1 MVLLL
6 ATLAVAG
13 CGEPADPGTS
23 GESRRP
29 QSLPPYAGSAGQLAW
44 EGVLACADCEG
55 IEVRLVL
62 DQEGIDPILGAGNT
76 QPRYELL
83 ETFLAD
89 DGGERY
95 REQGQWQREG
105 LLLRLEADMGGQR
118 VFAIEPD
125 GQLSLRDGNGGE
137 PAGPARLLV
146 PVTAPSR

>member
-6 ATLAVAG
+6 VTLVLTG
-13 CGEPADPGTS
+13 CGDQGIPGPQDQA
-23 GESRRP
+23 RRP
-29 QSLPPYAGSAGQLAW
+29 QQLPPFAGSTGQLAW

-62 DQEGIDPILGAGNT
+62 DREGADPILGAGNAH
-76 QPRYELL
+76 PRYELL

-105 LLLRLEADMGGQR
+105 LLLRLEADAGGER

>member
-1 MVLLL
+1 MLLL
-6 ATLAVAG
+6 ATLAVVA
-13 CGEPADPGTS
+13 CGEMPAPDTQGPTS
-23 GESRRP
+23 RAHS
-29 QSLPPYAGSAGQLAW
+29 PPFAGSTGQLAW

-62 DQEGIDPILGAGNT
+62 DREGIDPVLGGGHA

-105 LLLRLEADMGGQR
+105 RLLRLQADAGGER

-125 GQLSLRDGNGGE
+125 GRLSLRDGKGGQ
-137 PAGPARLLV
+137 PVGAARLLE
-146 PVTAPSR
+146 PVTAPSP